1 MIADALLIICIGA
14 LIGVWRARP
23 RPPRLRRFDEVRRWT
38 R

>member
-14 LIGVWRARP
+14 LIGVWRP
-23 RPPRLRRFDEVRRWT
+23 RPPRMRRFDEVRRWT